1 MFSINATMPIFL
13 LIVVG
18 YALRRIGLVSE
29 HFVKEAN
36 KFNYVVTLPVLLF
49 KDLMATDVAGDFR
62 LGYVLFCA
70 VATTVS
76 FGVTWFVCKRV
87 MKDKELIG
95 EFAQAACR
103 CSAAVM
109 GIAFVQNMYGN
120 AGMAPMMIIGTVP
133 LMNVYSVWILTFEAP
148 DGKNHNSKE
157 KIKEAMINIGKNPI
171 IIAILL
177 GILAAIIK
185 LELPVILDKSISYVA
200 NLATPMALI
209 CLGAGFEGKKAIAKI
224 KPTVLAAVLKLIVI
238 PAIFL
243 PMAIGVGYAGEYM
256 VALVIMLAAP
266 TTPSCYIMAK
276 NMGHEGVLTS
286 SVVVATTLLSSITL
300 TGWIYLLKILQII

>member
-1 MFSINATMPIFL
+1 MPIFL

-18 YALRRIGLVSE
+18 YALKRLGIVGE
-29 HFVKEAN
+29 QFVKEAN

-62 LGYVLFCA
+62 LDYILFCA
-70 VATTVS
+70 GATTIS
-76 FGVTWFVCKRV
+76 FLVTWFFCRKI
-87 MKDKELIG
+87 MKNKELIG
-95 EFAQAACR
+95 EFVQASCR

-109 GIAFVQNMYGN
+109 GIAFVQNMYGD

-133 LMNVYSVWILTFEAP
+133 LLNIYSVLILTFESGE
-148 DGKNHNSKE
+148 GKKHSGKE
-157 KIKEAMINIGKNPI
+157 KVKEALINIAKNPI
-171 IIAILL
+171 IIAIVL
-177 GILAAIIK
+177 GIMAALIK
-185 LELPVILDKSISYVA
+185 LDLPVILDKSVNYVA
-200 NLATPMALI
+200 NLATPMALL

-224 KPTVLAAVLKLIVI
+224 KPTMCASLLKLVVL

-243 PMAIGVGYAGEYM
+243 PVAIWFGYEGEYM

-276 NMGHEGVLTS
+276 NMGYEGVLTS
-286 SVVVATTLLSSITL
+286 SVVVSTTLLSSITL
-300 TGWIYLLKILQII
+300 TGWIYILRILEII